1 MYQLLPKGVLAAAD
15 SSRRRGAFNASFY
28 WRGGLRG
35 LPLFLCDC
43 LISAG
48 ITGET
53 RVVHPDADYGSQFS
67 VGGLIQDTIQQA
79 SNRFKGP
86 AITSG
91 LELGNAIC
99 VHS

>member
-1 MYQLLPKGVLAAAD
+1 MLTTWYLSSGSGVA
-15 SSRRRGAFNASFY
+15 SNASV
-28 WRGGLRG
+28 WGGLRG
-35 LPLFLCDC
+35 SPLFYA
-43 LISAG
+43 IASSAPVSLVG
-48 ITGET
+48 GTP
-53 RVVHPDADYGSQFS
+53 VVHPDADYGSQFS

-99 VHS
+99 VNS